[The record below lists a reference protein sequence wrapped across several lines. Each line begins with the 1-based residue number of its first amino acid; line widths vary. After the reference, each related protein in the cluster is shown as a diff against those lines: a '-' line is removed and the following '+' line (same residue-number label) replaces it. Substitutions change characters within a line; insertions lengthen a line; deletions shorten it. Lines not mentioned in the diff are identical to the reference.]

1 MKGGGFMTRTQAINY
16 LINKPVEYA
25 HMLGFTKLKSFH
37 NVWIKE
43 MLQSKDDKTLE
54 ASRG

>member
-1 MKGGGFMTRTQAINY
+1 MTRTQAINY
-16 LINKPVEYA
+16 LINKPVDYA

-37 NVWIKE
+37 NVWIKK
-43 MLQSKDDKTLE
+43 MIQSKDDKTLE

>member
-1 MKGGGFMTRTQAINY
+1 MNRKQAIDFLVN
-16 LINKPVEYA
+16 NPVKYA
-25 HMLGFTKLKSFH
+25 HILGFTKLKSFH